1 MMSPNCPQCLR
12 SCCSTMSL
20 DSTGTLIILI
30 GTKRDAVPAG
40 GRGWVVK
47 CWVAKGVLMKSCC
60 ASPVGKQTSKRET
73 SVLDTTPETESGI
86 LSMISPSQSSTY
98 PEGSGRK
105 AECREEGKGKRR
117 GTENC
122 SKFTEHSVWSPAG
135 FFFRATSAHERPV
148 AMVST

>member
-12 SCCSTMSL
+12 SCCSTTSL

-47 CWVAKGVLMKSCC
+47 CLVTKGVLTKSCC
-60 ASPVGKQTSKRET
+60 ASPVGKQTSKRDT
-73 SVLDTTPETESGI
+73 SVLETTPEAEDGSS
-86 LSMISPSQSSTY
+86 SMMASSQSSTN

-105 AECREEGKGKRR
+105 AE
-117 GTENC
+117 
-122 SKFTEHSVWSPAG
+122 
-135 FFFRATSAHERPV
+135 
-148 AMVST
+148 